1 MSHRTQGGG
10 AGHRGVHHDV
20 TPASGERQDPSFRS
34 TDESMSAPAHH
45 GAGRSTWKAVAIPSE
60 HGGWGLTAEPILLGL
75 LLAFSWPGV
84 AIGVAAMCAFLA
96 RTPLKL
102 ALVDRRRGREL
113 QRTVLARRIGLAEV
127 AAIVAMGVV
136 ALIAAGWEWLIPAAI
151 ALPLFAIELWYD
163 IRSRGRRLVPEL
175 CGAIGMG
182 AVAAAIVVAGD
193 GAATLA
199 AAAWLVLAARSIG
212 AIPFIRT
219 QIDRLHHGTVST
231 HPSDLFQLLALV
243 VAVIA
248 AVVDPDVVVGSIA
261 VAVIVV
267 LHLVWVR
274 RSPVPPAKVLGLRQ
288 MALGV
293 ALVAATAAGVRLS

>member
-1 MSHRTQGGG
+1 MNTRT
-10 AGHRGVHHDV
+10 A
-20 TPASGERQDPSFRS
+20 
-34 TDESMSAPAHH
+34 SAPHASER
-45 GAGRSTWKAVAIPSE
+45 ATWKTVAIPSE

-75 LLAFSWPGV
+75 LLGFSWPGV
-84 AIGVAAMCAFLA
+84 AIGAAAMLAFLA

-102 ALVDRRRGREL
+102 ALVDHRRNRQLE
-113 QRTVLARRIGLAEV
+113 RTVLARRIGTVEV
-127 AAIVAMGVV
+127 VAIVVLGAV
-136 ALIAAGWEWLIPAAI
+136 ALLAAGWKWVIPAAI

-175 CGAIGMG
+175 CGAVGMG

-193 GAATLA
+193 GSARLA
-199 AAAWLVLAARSIG
+199 AATWLVLAARSIG

-219 QIDRLHHGTVST
+219 QIGRLHRGTVST
-231 HPSDLFQLLALV
+231 RSSDLFQLLALA
-243 VAVIA
+243 VAAIA
-248 AVVDPDVVVGSIA
+248 AVIDPDVIVGSIA

-288 MALGV
+288 MALGF
-293 ALVAATAAGVRLS
+293 ALVAATAIGVHAL

>member
-1 MSHRTQGGG
+1 MNTRT
-10 AGHRGVHHDV
+10 
-20 TPASGERQDPSFRS
+20 
-34 TDESMSAPAHH
+34 APA
-45 GAGRSTWKAVAIPSE
+45 RDVRERPTWKTVAVPSE

-75 LLAFSWPGV
+75 LLAWSWSGV
-84 AIGVAAMCAFLA
+84 AIGAAAMLAFLA

-102 ALVDRRRGREL
+102 ALVDRRRDREL
-113 QRTVLARRIGLAEV
+113 ERTALARRIGLAEV
-127 AAIVAMGVV
+127 VAVVAMGAV
-136 ALIAAGWEWLIPAAI
+136 ALVAAGWDWVIPAVI

-193 GAATLA
+193 GAAALA

-212 AIPFIRT
+212 AIAFIRT
-219 QIDRLHHGTVST
+219 QIGRLHRGTVST
-231 HPSDLFQLLALV
+231 RSSDLFQLLALV
-243 VAVIA
+243 VAAIA
-248 AVVDPDVVVGSIA
+248 AVVDPDVIAGSIA

-274 RSPVPPAKVLGLRQ
+274 RWPVPPAKVLGLRQ
-288 MALGV
+288 MALGF
-293 ALVAATAAGVRLS
+293 ALVAATAAGVQLS